1 MILGRIGI
9 RGKLNLLLLLPLV
22 AVLLVATPF
31 LLGQVTN
38 TRSASHTSDVAA
50 NARQLGGLTWEL
62 QRERLLT
69 AAFLASPTATSFNL
83 ERQERAVG
91 ETVQNVRAALGPGAP
106 DELTSALVRVGSL
119 QELRSNA
126 LSRSASLD
134 SVART
139 YHAVI
144 SAMIDAVR
152 LVPQKT
158 SDAEGTRQLTALEAL
173 LRANEESSLRGMALI
188 VAAVSPQTGV
198 NLLDTSVSQAQQF
211 AEKFVQQADVEHAA
225 LLVDVEQ
232 GQDAKKLDVLS
243 GALPRPGNTGAVER
257 FVSDALGAAESQA
270 NLRRTVQDR
279 VTTQISDA
287 AAGRASD
294 ASRLAWTI
302 GAGAALLFLLVAI
315 LAVLVSRSIANPLR
329 RLTTAATNVADLAD
343 TELVRVSDTEQAEE
357 QVPRLAAIDVASS
370 DEIGKLAAAFNRV
383 QYTAASLV
391 ERQAVTRRNVSL
403 MFANVAQRTQN
414 LVGRQLALVDELE
427 RNEQDERLLASLY
440 KLDHLSTRLRRNAD
454 NLLVV
459 AGTQDETKIT
469 GPSELTISLR
479 SALAEIEDYQRVK
492 LGNLAEILLSSS
504 LGTDLVQVFAELL
517 ENATSFS
524 PPDTSVEV
532 ESVFLQDGACMVNV
546 IDHGI
551 GMPAERMAEENR
563 RVVERERLD
572 IAPTSM
578 LGLFVVGRLA
588 RRHGLYVDL
597 VATEGGGITARVVV
611 PPRLFT
617 HLNQPEPV
625 VEPPPPAS
633 TAAAAPSAEPSESY
647 QRLPVPVMPSLT
659 IPPAEYAEGFSWFA
673 ATIPARR
680 QARGTPAPPIPIVV
694 QPAAPPAAQRPVRPA
709 AGPSAPP
716 AAAADKTV
724 IQPVAENGRTG
735 LRRRVA
741 GAQLPGVAAES
752 QPTPPADRQPRHD
765 PAAVRSALDGF
776 QTAFAKA
783 AELPTREQPVMP
795 APSQEPSGANA
806 GNSGTTGLRRRV
818 AGAQLPGATAAPPV
832 APRVE
837 RPQHDPAATR
847 SAMDGFQTAFA
858 KGASAPITQEPPP
871 APPVPAAAAGGH
883 GGLSRRVPGES
894 LAPGLR
900 RQAQALRKKPPGSLP
915 PRAARGWNA
924 RDPEAERSAFDAFS
938 SGLARADNDP
948 TKESQG

>member
-1 MILGRIGI
+1 MILGKLGI

-22 AVLLVATPF
+22 AVLLVALPF
-31 LLGQVTN
+31 LLNQVN
-38 TRSASHTSDVAA
+38 NARSASHTADVARDA
-50 NARQLGGLTWEL
+50 QSLGGLTWEL
-62 QRERLLT
+62 QRERALT
-69 AAFLASPTATSFNL
+69 AAFLASPSATSFNL
-83 ERQERAVG
+83 ERQQRSVG
-91 ETVQNVRAALGPGAP
+91 EAVKRVQASLGPGAP
-106 DELTSALVRVGSL
+106 EELSAALVRIGSL

-144 SAMIDAVR
+144 SAVIDAVR

-173 LRANEESSLRGMALI
+173 LRANEESALRGMALI
-188 VAAVSPQTGV
+188 VAAVNPQTGLT
-198 NLLDTSVSQAQQF
+198 LLDDATAQAQQF
-211 AEKFVQQADVEHAA
+211 TEKFVQQADVEHAA
-225 LLVDVEQ
+225 LVVQVEQ
-232 GQDAKKLDVLS
+232 GDEAKKLTTLATQLPKSTNRATIDGFVNE
-243 GALPRPGNTGAVER
+243 ALGAVE
-257 FVSDALGAAESQA
+257 SQA
-270 NLRRTVQDR
+270 TLRRTVQDR
-279 VTTQISDA
+279 VTTQIADA
-287 AAGRASD
+287 AAGRAAD
-294 ASRLAWTI
+294 ARRVAWTI
-302 GAGAALLFLLVAI
+302 GGGAALLFVLVAI

-329 RLTTAATNVADLAD
+329 RLTAAASNVADLAEH
-343 TELVRVSDTEQAEE
+343 ELVRVTDTEKADE
-357 QVPRLAAIDVASS
+357 QVPRLAAIEVASS
-370 DEIGKLAAAFNRV
+370 DEIGRLAAAFNRV
-383 QYTAASLV
+383 QSTAGSLV

-469 GPSELTISLR
+469 GPSELAISLR

-492 LGNLAEILLSSS
+492 LGTLSEILLSSA

-524 PPDTSVEV
+524 PPDTTVDV
-532 ESVFLQDGACMVNV
+532 ESTFLPDGACMVSV

-551 GMPAERMAEENR
+551 GLPAERLAEENR
-563 RVVERERLD
+563 RIVERERLD

-588 RRHGLYVDL
+588 RRHGLFVDL
-597 VATEGGGITARVVV
+597 VATPGGGTTARVVI

-617 HLNQPEPV
+617 HLNIPEPV
-625 VEPPPPAS
+625 VEPPPPV
-633 TAAAAPSAEPSESY
+633 PVAEPVTPGTQSW
-647 QRLPVPVMPSLT
+647 QRLPVPVVPMLS
-659 IPPAEYAEGFSWFA
+659 IPPAAPADGFSWFA
-673 ATIPARR
+673 PMTISR
-680 QARGTPAPPIPIVV
+680 
-694 QPAAPPAAQRPVRPA
+694 RPVRTPIAPTPPPPPRAPVESPA
-709 AGPSAPP
+709 PMVASAS
-716 AAAADKTV
+716 KTV
-724 IQPVAENGRTG
+724 FTAPVSENGNYENGRRG

-741 GAQLPGVAAES
+741 GAQLPGAAAEA
-752 QPTPPADRQPRHD
+752 QPDARQPHHD
-765 PAAVRSALDGF
+765 PAAARSALDGF

-783 AELPTREQPVMP
+783 SDLPPTPEQPVIANP
-795 APSQEPSGANA
+795 EPNPS
-806 GNSGTTGLRRRV
+806 GLRRRV
-818 AGAQLPGATAAPPV
+818 AGAQLPGAPTRQPATQQPASPP
-832 APRVE
+832 AE
-837 RPQHDPAATR
+837 RKPVHDPAATK

-858 KGASAPITQEPPP
+858 QGASAQLAPLTEPAPTPAPAPVSQPRTAEAPP
-871 APPVPAAAAGGH
+871 AGPGRAG
-883 GGLSRRVPGES
+883 LTRRVPGES

-900 RQAQALRKKPPGSLP
+900 RQASAIRKKPPGSLP
-915 PRAARGWNA
+915 PRAPRGWHA

>member
-1 MILGRIGI
+1 MILGKIGI

-22 AVLLVATPF
+22 AVLLVALPF
-31 LLGQVTN
+31 LLNQVDN
-38 TRSASHTSDVAA
+38 ARSASHTSDVAG
-50 NARQLGGLTWEL
+50 NAKSLGGLTWEL

-69 AAFLASPTATSFNL
+69 AAFLASPSSTQFAL
-83 ERQERAVG
+83 ERQARTVGDAVK
-91 ETVQNVRAALGPGAP
+91 TVQSSLGPNSP
-106 DELTSALVRVGSL
+106 EELSAALVRIGSL
-119 QELRSNA
+119 QELRTNA
-126 LSRSASLD
+126 LARSASLD

-144 SAMIDAVR
+144 SAVIDAVR

-188 VAAVSPQTGV
+188 VAAANPDTGGP
-198 NLLDTSVSQAQQF
+198 LLDDATAQAQQF
-211 AEKFVQQADVEHAA
+211 TEKFVQQADVEHAG
-225 LLVDVEQ
+225 LVVKVEQ
-232 GQDAKKLDVLS
+232 GDEAKKLDALS
-243 GALPRPGNTGAVER
+243 GQLPQPSNKAAMEK
-257 FVSDALGAAESQA
+257 FVSDALGAADAQA
-270 NLRRTVQDR
+270 TQRRTVQDR
-279 VTTQISDA
+279 VTSQISDA
-287 AAGRASD
+287 AAGRADD
-294 ASRLAWTI
+294 AARLAWTI
-302 GAGAALLFLLVAI
+302 GGGAAILFLLVAI

-329 RLTTAATNVADLAD
+329 RLTTAAANVADLAD
-343 TELVRVSDTEQAEE
+343 AELVRVTDTEKAEE
-357 QVPRLAAIDVASS
+357 QVPRLAAIEVASS

-383 QYTAASLV
+383 QLTAASLV

-427 RNEQDERLLASLY
+427 RNEQDERLLANLY

-469 GPSELTISLR
+469 GPAELTIALR

-504 LGTDLVQVFAELL
+504 FGTDLVQIFAELL

-524 PPDTSVEV
+524 PPDSSVEV
-532 ESVFLQDGACMVNV
+532 ESVYLQDGACMVSV

-551 GMPAERMAEENR
+551 GMSVERMAEENR

-597 VATEGGGITARVVV
+597 VGTEGGGITARIVI
-611 PPRLFT
+611 PPTLFT
-617 HLNQPEPV
+617 QLNAPLPEPPA
-625 VEPPPPAS
+625 PP
-633 TAAAAPSAEPSESY
+633 AAPSTPLAAGSQSW
-647 QRLPVPVMPSLT
+647 QRLPVPVMPSFT
-659 IPPAEYAEGFSWFA
+659 IPAAAPMAGFSWFEPM
-673 ATIPARR
+673 TRSR
-680 QARGTPAPPIPIVV
+680 
-694 QPAAPPAAQRPVRPA
+694 RPVRNPIA
-709 AGPSAPP
+709 PSVPTSAPVLSP
-716 AAAADKTV
+716 ATAIA
-724 IQPVAENGRTG
+724 PVSGNGRSG
-735 LRRRVA
+735 LKRRVA
-741 GAQLPGVAAES
+741 GAQLPGAAPES
-752 QPTPPADRQPRHD
+752 PVQERQPRHD

-776 QTAFAKA
+776 QTAFAQGA
-783 AELPTREQPVMP
+783 TASLP
-795 APSQEPSGANA
+795 EPSVTAT
-806 GNSGTTGLRRRV
+806 NSDHDRGGLRRRV
-818 AGAQLPGATAAPPV
+818 AGAQLPGASAPV
-832 APRVE
+832 APTPPAE
-837 RPQHDPAATR
+837 RQPRHDPAATK

-858 KGASAPITQEPPP
+858 KGAGAPLNADPLAAAMPPP
-871 APPVPAAAAGGH
+871 ARQPAAQLQPAPRAAAELPPSGPGSRA
-883 GGLSRRVPGES
+883 GLIRRVPGES

-900 RQAQALRKKPPGSLP
+900 RQASALRKKPPGSLP
-915 PRAARGWNA
+915 PRAPRGWSA

-938 SGLARADNDP
+938 SGLARADTDP